1 MKNVVIVGA
10 GKEGK
15 GTFGDIFYENKWN
28 ITFIDKDENVINSLN
43 EKNSYIVEALYE
55 NYNEKHIIDHYHAY
69 LIDDYTNSYESILN
83 ADVIVLALYP
93 EDIKEALSKLKFSL
107 QKRIK
112 SNYEQKLTILCGT
125 NKNHMMSKL
134 ENFLLDDL
142 KIEKEWYCSNVALR
156 DMIIRRS
163 SNSDAKDAV
172 QLTTKIV
179 QTLLIQSPVYFDVSK
194 FKWFELN
201 NNLEMMKDIKL
212 FTYNSPHAA
221 CAYVGYKDIKLL
233 KKRVKIKI
241 LKQLWKLVF

>member
-93 EDIKEALSKLKFSL
+93 EDIE
-107 QKRIK
+107 
-112 SNYEQKLTILCGT
+112 
-125 NKNHMMSKL
+125 
-134 ENFLLDDL
+134 
-142 KIEKEWYCSNVALR
+142 
-156 DMIIRRS
+156 
-163 SNSDAKDAV
+163 
-172 QLTTKIV
+172 
-179 QTLLIQSPVYFDVSK
+179 
-194 FKWFELN
+194 
-201 NNLEMMKDIKL
+201 
-212 FTYNSPHAA
+212 
-221 CAYVGYKDIKLL
+221 
-233 KKRVKIKI
+233 
-241 LKQLWKLVF
+241 

>member
-69 LIDDYTNSYESILN
+69 LIDDYTNSYEYILN

-112 SNYEQKLTILCGT
+112 SNS
-125 NKNHMMSKL
+125 SK
-134 ENFLLDDL
+134 
-142 KIEKEWYCSNVALR
+142 
-156 DMIIRRS
+156 
-163 SNSDAKDAV
+163 
-172 QLTTKIV
+172 
-179 QTLLIQSPVYFDVSK
+179 
-194 FKWFELN
+194 
-201 NNLEMMKDIKL
+201 
-212 FTYNSPHAA
+212 
-221 CAYVGYKDIKLL
+221 
-233 KKRVKIKI
+233 
-241 LKQLWKLVF
+241 